1 MWCLSNNS
9 APASSIYSPA
19 RDAMTTS
26 LRLIA
31 RANPSPRHQG
41 PHMSVSAVA
50 ATPRQLPAGEGA
62 DLGQP
67 AVLAEPLAKDACHR
81 IAGGRGGWRC
91 LPCPGS
97 PRCRSHDPARTR
109 RSSSTPLDSP
119 PARTRVAGR
128 THLHRSNWCGGP
140 SRRRR
145 AASR

>member
-41 PHMSVSAVA
+41 PHTSMSAVA

-62 DLGQP
+62 NLGQP
-67 AVLAEPLAKDACHR
+67 AHRWLTETAVLAKPLAKDA
-81 IAGGRGGWRC
+81 
-91 LPCPGS
+91 
-97 PRCRSHDPARTR
+97 
-109 RSSSTPLDSP
+109 
-119 PARTRVAGR
+119 
-128 THLHRSNWCGGP
+128 
-140 SRRRR
+140 
-145 AASR
+145 